1 MTTSYIT
8 DQIDQELELTDLQ
21 NMNGGVTGLEIG
33 LAIAI
38 GAISYAAA
46 DAWSY
51 TVTGKGITEHFMDA
65 SKDIYQS
72 ATWSSDQ
79 NNGGNVAPTGDGKG
93 CTDRDWPV

>member
-33 LAIAI
+33 LAIVI
-38 GAISYAAA
+38 GAGAYAVADGASY
-46 DAWSY
+46 
-51 TVTGKGITEHFMDA
+51 VLTGKGITEHFMDA
-65 SKDIYQS
+65 SKDIYQD
-72 ATWSSDQ
+72 ATGSSDQ

-93 CTDRDWPV
+93 CTDRGLPI